1 MRRCVSIWN
10 MTDAVARADAPL
22 GKSRATLAGEMAGC
36 LRLWPDELA
45 DTSLEGRT
53 RTLAALE
60 RALREERRRG
70 NRGDGAY
77 DVARHA
83 ALSRLV
89 KKQRA
94 ALAGPHRR

>member
-1 MRRCVSIWN
+1 MRKHVSIWN
-10 MTDAVARADAPL
+10 TTAPALRVDARL
-22 GKSRATLAGEMAGC
+22 GKSCATLAGEMAGC

-70 NRGDGAY
+70 NRGDRAY

-83 ALSRLV
+83 VLSLLA
-89 KKQRA
+89 KQQRA
-94 ALAGPHRR
+94 ALAGRRGR